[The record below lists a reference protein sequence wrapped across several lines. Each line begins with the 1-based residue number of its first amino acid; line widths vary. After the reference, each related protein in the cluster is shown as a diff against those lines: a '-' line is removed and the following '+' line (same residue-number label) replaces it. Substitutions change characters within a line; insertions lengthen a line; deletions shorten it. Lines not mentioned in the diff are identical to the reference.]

1 MTASGAARPSISVQL
16 YTVRDALAADTPAN
30 IKLLMRGTVVEIVCL
45 EIRRAFAVL
54 KTLSAVR
61 EVQLFGDRLNVVVD
75 EPEIGIPLIEAVLL
89 REGIAVLQRR
99 LLPPSLE
106 NVFISV
112 TESQT
117 SEAGHA

>member
-1 MTASGAARPSISVQL
+1 MDEAERCSRVGFLGDGRL
-16 YTVRDALAADTPAN
+16 LAADTPAN
-30 IKLLMRGTVVEIVCL
+30 IKLLMRGTVLEIVCP

-54 KTLSAVR
+54 KTLTGVR

-75 EPEIGIPLIEAVLL
+75 EPEKQIPRVESALT
-89 REGIAVLQRR
+89 REGIPVLQKR